1 MLLAVAIVDAF
12 VAGYQFVRSNYFAT
26 GVLDWLLGG
35 LGVEWGCCLRNVLR
49 SCCGCWTYLYLL

>member
-26 GVLDWLLGG
+26 GVLD
-35 LGVEWGCCLRNVLR
+35 
-49 SCCGCWTYLYLL
+49 